1 MSATIV
7 SGEDTPSS
15 SSTRSSFAASRAAA
29 ARRAPVSLAR
39 CARYA
44 ATRRPVTPVA
54 PKTTTSMSRS
64 PTVAEDT
71 DPAIVE
77 GRMIARLGRDHHD
90 RRARDR
96 RWNPGARPS
105 DFASVYPAN
114 RAARVAR
121 VLHVPGGAAVVVHEE
136 EQVLMAIA
144 LRNVGA
150 GLA

>member
-1 MSATIV
+1 
-7 SGEDTPSS
+7 
-15 SSTRSSFAASRAAA
+15 
-29 ARRAPVSLAR
+29 
-39 CARYA
+39 
-44 ATRRPVTPVA
+44 
-54 PKTTTSMSRS
+54 
-64 PTVAEDT
+64 
-71 DPAIVE
+71 
-77 GRMIARLGRDHHD
+77 MIARLGRDHHD

-150 GLA
+150 GLAVLRGWHLRRACVSANQPHADPTEVRRLSRDLCVAVGSHRTLGGPAG